1 MQVVRAAMII
11 TKAGRR
17 TAVLTTPRTS
27 DTAVLEQISTTALAS
42 ARPRA
47 LTVELLTPS
56 SGQRPSNWT
65 SAGLFF
71 HRPLR
76 VMSR

>member
-1 MQVVRAAMII
+1 MQVVSAAMIM

-27 DTAVLEQISTTALAS
+27 DTAVLEHTSTTALAR

-56 SGQRPSNWT
+56 SGQRPSSCT

-76 VMSR
+76 LISR